1 MPENDT
7 STIQSQ
13 MRSIQPELNFTD
25 EFTLSRNGI
34 AKEIEADFDTI
45 RLCLDLRGQYPDKRE
60 VFDRIIAMPLRKL
73 LCERTGESALE
84 RLCPA
89 FKMFPLDGQ
98 DSDLRD
104 ALHMIRPPL
113 GFPKESTWLPLDAWK
128 EQVVAYFNRT
138 ESDFSGWL
146 PDHTYRGVRNNLKGH
161 DRMDFES
168 YLQTE
173 TALVGGE
180 PCNGYGPKDNTPEG
194 IAKIYALMVKAG
206 YNQLTVYN
214 FIKHLADKK
223 SAHIDEAISML
234 ISIVNRPGQGDFNLL
249 ECIGLQ
255 LIIAARK
262 QIPELRDYWPEGV
275 DPTEK
280 E

>member
-1 MPENDT
+1 
-7 STIQSQ
+7 
-13 MRSIQPELNFTD
+13 
-25 EFTLSRNGI
+25 
-34 AKEIEADFDTI
+34 
-45 RLCLDLRGQYPDKRE
+45 
-60 VFDRIIAMPLRKL
+60 
-73 LCERTGESALE
+73 
-84 RLCPA
+84 
-89 FKMFPLDGQ
+89 
-98 DSDLRD
+98 
-104 ALHMIRPPL
+104 MIRPPL

-234 ISIVNRPGQGDFNLL
+234 ISIVNRPGHGDFNLL